1 MEPSTAQGPPAT
13 IEDLIALV
21 RLRLLPVLWSR
32 WGIEVGGDLC
42 CEVEEYAWRHSD
54 RLLRMAN
61 PLGYLY
67 RVSQSN
73 SRRYVRWSRRTT
85 FPSRFP
91 DVIHEDPS
99 MHDVM
104 QLLGGLSPD
113 QRACVLLVH
122 GFGWSYDDVAEL
134 LGMRRS
140 TVNNHVHRG
149 LSRLRPAVA
158 ATPSRVDAAS
168 TPPSDPQPERPN
180 PLEQEN
186 TR

>member
-1 MEPSTAQGPPAT
+1 MDPTAAQQGPRSV
-13 IEDLIALV
+13 EELIAAV
-21 RLRLLPVLWSR
+21 RARLLPVLWSK

-42 CEVEEYAWRHSD
+42 CEVEEYAWKHGE

-67 RVSQSN
+67 RVSQS
-73 SRRYVRWSRRTT
+73 SARRYVRWSRRTT

-91 DVIHEDPS
+91 DVVHEDPA

-140 TVNNHVHRG
+140 AVNNHVHRG
-149 LSRLRPAVA
+149 LARLRPADAAPPGGTGTA
-158 ATPSRVDAAS
+158 ATP
-168 TPPSDPQPERPN
+168 PPHPSPGIPS

>member
-1 MEPSTAQGPPAT
+1 MELSAAQGNPAS
-13 IEDLIALV
+13 IEELITLV
-21 RLRLLPVLWSR
+21 RARLQPVLWSR

-67 RVSQSN
+67 RVSQS
-73 SRRYVRWSRRTT
+73 SARRYVRWSRRTT

-91 DVIHEDPS
+91 DVVHEDPS

-149 LSRLRPAVA
+149 LARLRPAGT
-158 ATPSRVDAAS
+158 ATAPDAAS
-168 TPPSDPQPERPN
+168 APTDLTRDLPN